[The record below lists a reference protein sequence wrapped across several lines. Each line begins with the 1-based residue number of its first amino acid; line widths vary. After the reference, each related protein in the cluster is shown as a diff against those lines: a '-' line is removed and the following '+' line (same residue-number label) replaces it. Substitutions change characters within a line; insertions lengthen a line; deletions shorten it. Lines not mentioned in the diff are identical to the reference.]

1 MSKTHWKKLTNPDY
15 LGSYAFQPGEEK
27 TVTIKEVKRELVF
40 NPSNSGKEECTVV
53 YFVEDVKPLIL
64 NATNAKT
71 ITKVWGT
78 PFIEDW
84 GGLKI
89 TLKVKKISAFGEMVD
104 AVRVSTTR
112 PTEEIFI
119 CEKCGKPLRSYVG
132 ADGRQVTA
140 FEHARRSKKVFGQIL
155 CIDCVRDAK
164 GQN

>member
-64 NATNAKT
+64 NATNAKA
-71 ITKVWGT
+71 ITKAWGT

-112 PTEEIFI
+112 PTEEIFT
-119 CEKCGKPLRSYVG
+119 CEKCGKPISPEM
-132 ADGRQVTA
+132 GRTA
-140 FEHARRSKKVFGQIL
+140 KEIATATKTKFNKML
-155 CIDCVRDAK
+155 CISCAK
-164 GQN
+164 EENTNG